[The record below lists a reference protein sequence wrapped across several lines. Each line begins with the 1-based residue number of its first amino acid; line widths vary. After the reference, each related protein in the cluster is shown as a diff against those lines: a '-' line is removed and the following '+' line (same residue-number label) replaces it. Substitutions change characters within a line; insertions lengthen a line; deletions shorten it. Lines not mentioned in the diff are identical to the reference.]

1 LLVGL
6 FSSIMIDLK
15 FPVAKGAAVDESPLI
30 EEKDLVFTFFKSSG
44 PGGQKKNK
52 TESAVRLQH
61 LPTGIT
67 VTATESRSQ
76 SVNKRTALAR
86 LRERL
91 LVLRQRRKKRVD
103 TRPTRAS
110 RERRLDAKKRQS
122 SMKKDRGKIDY

>member
-1 LLVGL
+1 MVDWKL
-6 FSSIMIDLK
+6 
-15 FPVAKGAAVDESPLI
+15 PVAKGAAVEESHLI

-61 LPTGIT
+61 LPTGII

-76 SVNKRTALAR
+76 SVNKRVALAR

-91 LVLRQRRKKRVD
+91 LALRQRRKPRVA

-110 RERRLDAKKRQS
+110 RERRIDSKKRQATI
-122 SMKKDRGKIDY
+122 KQARGKVDF

>member
-1 LLVGL
+1 MVGGKL
-6 FSSIMIDLK
+6 
-15 FPVAKGAAVDESPLI
+15 PVAKGAAVDESPLI

-52 TESAVRLQH
+52 TESAVRIHH
-61 LPTGIT
+61 LPTGMI

-76 SVNKRTALAR
+76 SVNKRIALAR

-91 LVLRQRRKKRVD
+91 LALRRRPKKRVA

-110 RERRLDAKKRQS
+110 RERRLDSKERQS
-122 SMKKDRGKIDY
+122 SIKKDRGKVDY

>member
-1 LLVGL
+1 
-6 FSSIMIDLK
+6 MNNLK
-15 FPVAKGAAVDESPLI
+15 FPVAKGTIVDESPLI

-61 LPTGIT
+61 LPTGII

-76 SVNKRTALAR
+76 AVNKRVALIR

-91 LVLRQRRKKRVD
+91 LALRQRRKKRVA
-103 TRPTRAS
+103 TRPTKAS
-110 RERRLDAKKRQS
+110 RKRRIEEKGRRSEIKHG
-122 SMKKDRGKIDY
+122 RGKVDY

>member
-1 LLVGL
+1 LLGGP
-6 FSSIMIDLK
+6 FSSIMIDQK
-15 FPVAKGAAVDESPLI
+15 IPVSKGTVVDDSTLI
-30 EEKDLVFTFFKSSG
+30 AEKDLVFTFFKASG

-91 LVLRQRRKKRVD
+91 SALHRRRKYRVA

-110 RERRLDAKKRQS
+110 RERRIDSKKRQAS
-122 SMKKDRGKIDY
+122 IKKGRGKIDY

>member
-1 LLVGL
+1 
-6 FSSIMIDLK
+6 M
-15 FPVAKGAAVDESPLI
+15 DESPLI

-52 TESAVRLQH
+52 TESAVRIHH
-61 LPTGIT
+61 LPTGMI

-76 SVNKRTALAR
+76 SVNKRIALAR

-91 LVLRQRRKKRVD
+91 LALRRRPKKRVA

-110 RERRLDAKKRQS
+110 RERRLDSKERQS
-122 SMKKDRGKIDY
+122 SIKKDRGKVDY

>member
-1 LLVGL
+1 M
-6 FSSIMIDLK
+6 FSSNMVGWK
-15 FPVAKGAAVDESPLI
+15 FPVAKGAVVDDSPLI
-30 EEKDLVFTFFKSSG
+30 EDKDLVFTFFKASG

-76 SVNKRTALAR
+76 SINKRTALAR
-86 LRERL
+86 LKERL
-91 LVLRQRRKKRVD
+91 SALRRRRKYRVA

-110 RERRLDAKKRQS
+110 RERRIDSKKRQAS
-122 SMKKDRGKIDY
+122 IKKDRGKIDY